1 MMIEW
6 ESGRRVGG
14 DGYGDCKLGWGER
27 RGEEREDWTR
37 IWSRK
42 TMDDVEV
49 FERREGIERG
59 ETKDGNSRLGI
70 EGMDW
75 GLRI

>member
-1 MMIEW
+1 L
-6 ESGRRVGG
+6 GREGG
-14 DGYGDCKLGWGER
+14 EKRER
-27 RGEEREDWTR
+27 IRKR
-37 IWSRK
+37 ILSRK

>member
-1 MMIEW
+1 M
-6 ESGRRVGG
+6 GREGG
-14 DGYGDCKLGWGER
+14 EKRER
-27 RGEEREDWTR
+27 IRKR
-37 IWSRK
+37 IWSKK

-59 ETKDGNSRLGI
+59 EKKDGNSRLGI

-75 GLRI
+75 GLRIWKRD

>member
-1 MMIEW
+1 MGE
-6 ESGRRVGG
+6 E
-14 DGYGDCKLGWGER
+14 LGEMGKEIGNLGGER
-27 RGEEREDWTR
+27 GRGEEREDWTR

-59 ETKDGNSRLGI
+59 ENGRIGI
-70 EGMDW
+70 RDW
-75 GLRI
+75 GLRGWIGD

>member
-1 MMIEW
+1 MGE
-6 ESGRRVGG
+6 E
-14 DGYGDCKLGWGER
+14 LGEMGMEIVSLVGER
-27 RGEEREDWTR
+27 GRGEEREDWTR

>member
-1 MMIEW
+1 
-6 ESGRRVGG
+6 
-14 DGYGDCKLGWGER
+14 
-27 RGEEREDWTR
+27 
-37 IWSRK
+37 
-42 TMDDVEV
+42 MDDVEV
-49 FERREGIERG
+49 FERREGVERG